1 MSNISY
7 LLSLESRG
15 IKMGLKRT
23 KKLLKSCKNPE
34 KNLRCIQIAGTN
46 GKGSVASMLSHALKG
61 LGLKVG
67 LYTSPHLVNVNER
80 IRINGYPI
88 KNKDLNDLIQKHR
101 KSIELNEASF
111 FEAITLIAFSYFKL
125 NNTDIAILETGL
137 GGRYDSVTACNPELV
152 VFTPISMDHKEIL
165 GGTIEKI
172 ALEKSGI
179 IKFQTPIFSSKQK
192 NTVRDILIEKSK
204 LNDSSI
210 SFCSYE
216 NNIKLKYLKGK
227 HQNENA
233 QLVYDIAS
241 FLYNDRKNI
250 ILKELEK
257 TKWPGRYQ
265 VIKKNPYILFDVG
278 HNEGGINVFLNEY
291 EKESIKG
298 KKYLI
303 IVLQNR
309 KSIINQV
316 KRIEKLFDYIIC
328 SETENKYSMDAN
340 VLSSKFSKSKS
351 KVIKNVKIAIQR
363 INEKLEWNDSLVMMG
378 SHYLGNS
385 IQRVY
390 KKSFDSL

>member
-1 MSNISY
+1 
-7 LLSLESRG
+7 
-15 IKMGLKRT
+15 MGLNRT
-23 KKLLKSCKNPE
+23 KKLLNSCKNPE
-34 KNLRCIQIAGTN
+34 KNLKCIQIAGTN
-46 GKGSVASMLSHALKG
+46 GKGSVASMLSHTLKG

-80 IRINGYPI
+80 IRINGHPI
-88 KNKDLNDLIQKHR
+88 KNKDLEDLIKKHR
-101 KSIELNEASF
+101 KKIELNEASF

-137 GGRYDSVTACNPELV
+137 GGRYDSVTACSPELV

-165 GGTIEKI
+165 GDTIEKI
-172 ALEKSGI
+172 AIEKSGI
-179 IKFQTPIFSSKQK
+179 IKFQTPIFSSKQR
-192 NTVRDILIEKSK
+192 NTVQDILIKKSK
-204 LNDSSI
+204 DNDCYI
-210 SFCSYE
+210 SFCNYDDD
-216 NNIKLKYLKGK
+216 IKLKYLKGK

-233 QLVYDIAS
+233 QLVYDVLS
-241 FLYNDRKNI
+241 FLYNNKKNI

-265 VIKKNPYILFDVG
+265 VIKKNPYIIFDVG
-278 HNEGGINVFLNEY
+278 HNEDGINVFLNQY

-298 KKYLI
+298 KKYII

-316 KRIEKLFDYIIC
+316 KRIEKLFDFIIC
-328 SETENKYSMDAN
+328 SETENKYSMDSK
-340 VLSSKFSKSKS
+340 VLSNNFLKSKS
-351 KVIKNVKIAIQR
+351 KVIKNVENAIQT
-363 INEKLEWNDSLVMMG
+363 INEKLDLNDSLVIIG